1 MIKEII
7 STSYATLKNSK
18 AGDFQNV
25 KSELD
30 LLGVN
35 YNDDNLAIAY
45 KLIQSSKSLRD
56 CIVNLDKYEK
66 SGTIDTV
73 LSEVNIEIKARLKKE
88 VEAAEVKKQKRKEVD
103 EIKEKEKEVSQAVAN
118 KKKELLETAKLNN
131 PYLHIVKYT
140 IVREKVA
147 SNLAV
152 EVNKLIKEGWSPI
165 GGVTGV
171 AFGMSTH
178 GGNSFAQAL
187 AKFKY

>member
-18 AGDFQNV
+18 AGNFQNV

-66 SGTIDTV
+66 TGTIATV
-73 LSEVNIEIKARLKKE
+73 LSEVNIEIKSRIKEE
-88 VEAAEVKKQKRKEVD
+88 VEAAEGKKKKRKEAA

-131 PYLHIVKYT
+131 PYLHIVQYT
-140 IVREKVA
+140 ILREKVA
-147 SNLAV
+147 GNLAS
-152 EVNKLIKEGWSPI
+152 EVNKHIKMGWSPI